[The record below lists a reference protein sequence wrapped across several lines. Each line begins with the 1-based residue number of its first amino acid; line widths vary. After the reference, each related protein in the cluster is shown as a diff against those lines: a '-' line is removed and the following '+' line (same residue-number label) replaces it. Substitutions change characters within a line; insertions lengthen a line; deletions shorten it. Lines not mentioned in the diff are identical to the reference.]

1 MTKYKLPSQQ
11 GAATAIG
18 PPASALPLAL
28 LASALLALSGCA
40 STPPPTVDHAP
51 PPVAVVPPPPAP
63 APAPAPVAP
72 PAPPTPVAFETA
84 IVNAATTLFKNAS
97 ANVAGPRVVVI
108 DPLVDAVS
116 GQQNVASRHIEK
128 RLREIVREQF
138 PAFEVREF
146 SSANV
151 AKAPIVLVGTFT
163 GIQLDNTTV
172 GVPQAYRICFAL
184 ADLAADKI
192 VAKSVARAIPEG
204 INTTPT
210 PYFADTPVWV
220 KDAAVDAYIKTCQGT
235 KLGDP
240 IDPVYRER
248 IDAATLV
255 SDAILAYEKRD
266 FRRALDLYGR
276 AVRSAAGDQLRV
288 HSGLYLANWKL
299 GKRADAEKAFGHIV
313 DNGIANNKLAVKLL
327 FQPGKTDF
335 WADKQVSG
343 PYPIWLRQIASKL
356 AKTDRC
362 LNVIGHTSRS
372 GPEPVNER
380 LSLAR
385 AQNIKWRLESVTPNL
400 VSRVKATGMGFRE
413 NVVGTG
419 SDDLSDLQDR
429 RVEFKI
435 GACGA

>member
-1 MTKYKLPSQQ
+1 
-11 GAATAIG
+11 
-18 PPASALPLAL
+18 
-28 LASALLALSGCA
+28 
-40 STPPPTVDHAP
+40 
-51 PPVAVVPPPPAP
+51 
-63 APAPAPVAP
+63 
-72 PAPPTPVAFETA
+72 
-84 IVNAATTLFKNAS
+84 
-97 ANVAGPRVVVI
+97 
-108 DPLVDAVS
+108 
-116 GQQNVASRHIEK
+116 
-128 RLREIVREQF
+128 
-138 PAFEVREF
+138 
-146 SSANV
+146 
-151 AKAPIVLVGTFT
+151 
-163 GIQLDNTTV
+163 
-172 GVPQAYRICFAL
+172 
-184 ADLAADKI
+184 
-192 VAKSVARAIPEG
+192 
-204 INTTPT
+204 
-210 PYFADTPVWV
+210 VWV

-385 AQNIKWRLESVTPNL
+385 AQNIKWRLESATPDL
-400 VSRVKATGMGFRE
+400 V
-413 NVVGTG
+413 TG
-419 SDDLSDLQDR
+419 SRPPAWASAKTWLAPAATTSAICRTGAWSSRSARAARSSACVSFGINGFSLKSPFSLGR
-429 RVEFKI
+429 RRKSASCRLTRVYCIEPNSNAVLGKKSLTVQRAVTAI
-435 GACGA
+435 RRCAWRRTSISAVG